1 MNLILPNQTLRPVM
15 VVSLDGTPFSLI
27 QQRATQS
34 GSIWPRLLEHGSMR
48 RIRSSRP
55 EMSSVAWASYLTGT
69 NPGEHGVFGFVEPEL
84 SPRPRL
90 IYPNGASLRVPTI
103 LQRVHDAGGT
113 VVAINVPMTEPPAPL
128 RGVTI
133 GGFLGID
140 LPGNVQ
146 PPELEADLR
155 TDGYVVDV
163 EPGLAYENRDR
174 FLDALDAA
182 LDARLRAARR
192 FALETPWDF
201 FHLHIMETDRL
212 FHFFWDEPL
221 YAERFNALLD
231 KCEAAVAEF
240 AELARQRGAAF
251 VTLSDHGFTRARRIV
266 FVNALLE
273 KAGLLTYTGGEPS
286 LETVHHSSATYALAP
301 GRVFLRLAS
310 GPDRERLRDS
320 LAATLREVR
329 DPLTGEHPFA
339 SVDTREELYT
349 GPHVA
354 RAADLILLPT
364 EGYDIKADFG
374 AASVFETP
382 SVLVGTHRFDDAYFF
397 ANQGSV
403 VEWND
408 GEKDIADAGQEV
420 MRLLG
425 V

>member
-27 QQRATQS
+27 QQRAEQT
-34 GSIWPRLLEHGSMR
+34 GSIWPRLLEHGTMR

-55 EMSSVAWASYLTGT
+55 EMSSVAWASYLTGA

-103 LQRVHDAGGT
+103 LQRVHDSGGT
-113 VVAINVPMTEPPAPL
+113 VVSINVPMTEPPAPL

-140 LPGNVQ
+140 LPGNVH
-146 PPELEADLR
+146 PTELEAELR
-155 TDGYVVDV
+155 RDGYVVDV
-163 EPGLAYENRDR
+163 EPALAYENRDR

-212 FHFFWDEPL
+212 FHFFWDEP
-221 YAERFNALLD
+221 AFADRFNALLA
-231 KCEAAVAEF
+231 KCEAAAAEF
-240 AELARQRGAAF
+240 AELAQQRGAAF

-266 FVNALLE
+266 FINALLE
-273 KAGLLTYTGGEPS
+273 KAGLLAYAGDRPS
-286 LETVHHSSATYALAP
+286 FETIQPTSAACALAP
-301 GRVFLRLAS
+301 GRVFLRLVP
-310 GPDRERLRDS
+310 GPERDQLRDN
-320 LAATLREVR
+320 LAATIREVR

-349 GPHVA
+349 GPYVD

-364 EGYDIKADFG
+364 VGYDIKADFG
-374 AASVFETP
+374 APRVFETP
-382 SVLVGTHRFDDAYFF
+382 SVLVGTHTYDDAYFYSD
-397 ANQGSV
+397 QGSV
-403 VEWND
+403 VEWSD
-408 GEKDIADAGQEV
+408 GEQNIADAGQEV
-420 MRLLG
+420 MQLLG